1 MLPESAS
8 PHTDR
13 LWEIFPWVV
22 YKSTLLKYLMQMKC
36 IVFQASGVKLTL
48 DDTQGYKPIM
58 CNRCFKFKYVSTI
71 GRFKK
76 TPEPT
81 FLFLLFLHHVGCFCS
96 SLSRCWLE
104 HSSRRCHPS
113 PVPVAGL
120 CSRRRGFVIV
130 KHRLPVTPV
139 ASVVLVWHAIRFWRS
154 RRGEICGGAAA
165 AVLSRPLWR
174 VAKWGPLQ
182 LGVGDVHGWESN
194 SISVE
199 KHTVTELHMCVC
211 VCIQM

>member
-1 MLPESAS
+1 MLPKTAS

-76 TPEPT
+76 NPRTHVFVLTFSPSRRL
-81 FLFLLFLHHVGCFCS
+81 FLFFFVAVLIGTFISPL
-96 SLSRCWLE
+96 
-104 HSSRRCHPS
+104 PS
-113 PVPVAGL
+113 QSCP
-120 CSRRRGFVIV
+120 RRR
-130 KHRLPVTPV
+130 
-139 ASVVLVWHAIRFWRS
+139 
-154 RRGEICGGAAA
+154 
-165 AVLSRPLWR
+165 AVQS
-174 VAKWGPLQ
+174 
-182 LGVGDVHGWESN
+182 
-194 SISVE
+194 
-199 KHTVTELHMCVC
+199 
-211 VCIQM
+211 